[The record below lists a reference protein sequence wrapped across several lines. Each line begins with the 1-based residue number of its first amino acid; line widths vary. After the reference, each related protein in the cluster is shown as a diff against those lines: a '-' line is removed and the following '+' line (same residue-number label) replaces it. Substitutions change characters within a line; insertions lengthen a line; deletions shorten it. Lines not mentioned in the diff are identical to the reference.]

1 MTTRDGVDVVFIG
14 GASRTGSTLLSLLLG
29 SLPGHFAAG
38 EMRYLWLRGSRP
50 TSCAAAASRSARAP
64 SGGR

>member
-38 EMRYLWLRGSRP
+38 EMRYLWLRGLQANQLCGCGEPLS
-50 TSCAAAASRSARAP
+50 
-64 SGGR
+64 SGV